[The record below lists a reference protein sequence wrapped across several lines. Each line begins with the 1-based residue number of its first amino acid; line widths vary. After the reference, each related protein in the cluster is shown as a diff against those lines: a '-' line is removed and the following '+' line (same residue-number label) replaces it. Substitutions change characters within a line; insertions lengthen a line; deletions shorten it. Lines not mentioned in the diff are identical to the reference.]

1 MLQISILINKMT
13 NKIMTFNE
21 FMAQVAGRELI
32 EYRFLHLEGEI
43 LKEEKDKYYAGEYE
57 IHLYYLIE
65 TWKNCIDENFEIDY
79 ERQGTFYELWNYSQD
94 FPCFQDRWVDD
105 IFERN
110 ILDTNIYLK

>member
-1 MLQISILINKMT
+1 MLTLNDYIIRVAEHNLINYVEDFK
-13 NKIMTFNE
+13 
-21 FMAQVAGRELI
+21 
-32 EYRFLHLEGEI
+32 
-43 LKEEKDKYYAGEYE
+43 KEEANYYDSEEYE
-57 IHLYYLIE
+57 IHLTYLIE